1 MSEKETLKMH
11 QIGLRIKKESTLK
24 TQPIFAY
31 FLFFFYLQEDLEIT
45 RVV

>member
-1 MSEKETLKMH
+1 MH

-24 TQPIFAY
+24 TQPIFGN
-31 FLFFFYLQEDLEIT
+31 FFNSLNLQEDLEIT